1 MSVNKLGKM
10 AVIGLSAAW
19 IAGCS
24 TTATETDSSSV
35 SEAEANNVAAESSAA
50 SANGSTGNAGDES
63 FGANGNGDLSSVIVD
78 GNGNVVSAD
87 TAAAAETAVA
97 NAKDMLVGVAHVFY
111 FDFDKSIVRPE
122 AREALAKHAKYLV
135 TNPDARVV
143 LEGHADE
150 RGTREYNMALGER
163 RAKAVSRYL
172 TIQGVA
178 AAQIETVSFG
188 EEKPL
193 EFGHNKQA
201 WQANR
206 RVEVRYE

>member
-1 MSVNKLGKM
+1 MSVTKRGKF

-24 TTATETDSSSV
+24 TTATDSDSSTV
-35 SEAEANNVAAESSAA
+35 SEDAVSTEQANDTAE
-50 SANGSTGNAGDES
+50 TTDQS
-63 FGANGNGDLSSVIVD
+63 FGAGQDDAVTSVIVEEEVASTND
-78 GNGNVVSAD
+78 DNGMDSLAGV
-87 TAAAAETAVA
+87 ET
-97 NAKDMLVGVAHVFY
+97 VFY

-122 AREALAKHAKYLV
+122 SREALAKHAEYLV
-135 TNPDARVV
+135 SHPDARVV

-163 RAKAVSRYL
+163 RAKAISRYL

-178 AAQIETVSFG
+178 ASQIETVSFG
-188 EEKPL
+188 EEVPVA
-193 EFGHNKQA
+193 FGHDSNA
-201 WQANR
+201 WQLNR

>member
-1 MSVNKLGKM
+1 MSVNKLGKF

-24 TTATETDSSSV
+24 TNATETDSSATV
-35 SEAEANNVAAESSAA
+35 AEGSATTAAEEQSGDAA
-50 SANGSTGNAGDES
+50 SKEGQTGDSFAAGENGSIT
-63 FGANGNGDLSSVIVD
+63 SVVVD
-78 GNGNVVSAD
+78 D
-87 TAAAAETAVA
+87 AAADSAVDQAVDLLAGVET
-97 NAKDMLVGVAHVFY
+97 VFY

-122 AREALAKHAKYLV
+122 AREALAKHAAFLV
-135 TNPDARVV
+135 ANPDARVV

-163 RAKAVSRYL
+163 RAKAVARYL

-178 AAQIETVSFG
+178 ASQIESTSFG
-188 EEKPL
+188 EEVPVA
-193 EFGHNKQA
+193 FGHDDA
-201 WQANR
+201 SWQLNR

>member
-1 MSVNKLGKM
+1 MSVTKLGKF

-19 IAGCS
+19 LAGCS
-24 TTATETDSSSV
+24 TTASDSDTSSMASEG
-35 SEAEANNVAAESSAA
+35 SEASTSDSTYAAGED
-50 SANGSTGNAGDES
+50 GS
-63 FGANGNGDLSSVIVD
+63 LSSVIMD
-78 GNGNVVSAD
+78 D
-87 TAAAAETAVA
+87 QA
-97 NAKDMLVGVAHVFY
+97 NAQQNADLLAGVATVFY

-122 AREALAKHAKYLV
+122 AREALAKHAQFLMD
-135 TNPDARVV
+135 NPDARIV

-163 RAKAVSRYL
+163 RAKAIMRYL

-188 EEKPL
+188 EEVPVA
-193 EFGHNKQA
+193 FGHDA
-201 WQANR
+201 SSWQLNR

>member
-1 MSVNKLGKM
+1 MSVNKLGKF

-24 TTATETDSSSV
+24 TTATDTDSSTV
-35 SEAEANNVAAESSAA
+35 AEDAA
-50 SANGSTGNAGDES
+50 STEQANEATDSSDQA
-63 FGANGNGDLSSVIVD
+63 FGAGEEGALTSVIVEETE
-78 GNGNVVSAD
+78 A
-87 TAAAAETAVA
+87 TEETAMDSLA
-97 NAKDMLVGVAHVFY
+97 GVETVFY

-122 AREALAKHAKYLV
+122 SREALAKHAEYLV
-135 TNPDARVV
+135 TNPDARIV

-163 RAKAVSRYL
+163 RAKAISRYL

-178 AAQIETVSFG
+178 ASQIETVSFG
-188 EEKPL
+188 EEVPVA
-193 EFGHNKQA
+193 FGHDSNA
-201 WQANR
+201 WQLNR

>member
-1 MSVNKLGKM
+1 MSVNKLGKF

-24 TTATETDSSSV
+24 TNATETDSSSTV
-35 SEAEANNVAAESSAA
+35 AEDSA
-50 SANGSTGNAGDES
+50 SATEEQSADAAGQEAGSDQS
-63 FGANGNGDLSSVIVD
+63 FGAGEDGSITSVVVDDSGSASAVDQDVDLLAGV
-78 GNGNVVSAD
+78 
-87 TAAAAETAVA
+87 ET
-97 NAKDMLVGVAHVFY
+97 VFY

-122 AREALAKHAKYLV
+122 AREALAKHAEFLV
-135 TNPDARVV
+135 ANPDARVV

-163 RAKAVSRYL
+163 RAKAVARYL

-178 AAQIETVSFG
+178 ASQIESVSFG
-188 EEKPL
+188 EEVPVA
-193 EFGHNKQA
+193 FGHDDA
-201 WQANR
+201 SWQLNR

>member
-1 MSVNKLGKM
+1 MSVKKLGKI
-10 AVIGLSAAW
+10 AVVGLSAAW
-19 IAGCS
+19 LAGCANQAAETDAAS
-24 TTATETDSSSV
+24 LTETEAQSQV
-35 SEAEANNVAAESSAA
+35 ETAPVVEAEQGSA
-50 SANGSTGNAGDES
+50 DQS
-63 FGANGNGDLSSVIVD
+63 FGAGEDNGLTSVIIEGDNGESATTDFQNDNPLAGVD
-78 GNGNVVSAD
+78 
-87 TAAAAETAVA
+87 
-97 NAKDMLVGVAHVFY
+97 HVFY

-122 AREALAKHAKYLV
+122 AREALAIHAKFLV
-135 TNPDARVV
+135 DNPDARVV

-188 EEKPL
+188 EEQPVSY
-193 EFGHNKQA
+193 GHDEES
-201 WQANR
+201 WQINR

>member
-1 MSVNKLGKM
+1 MSVNKLGKF

-24 TTATETDSSSV
+24 TTASDTDTSTV
-35 SEAEANNVAAESSAA
+35 AEDAAMAEQADAAANTDQAY
-50 SANGSTGNAGDES
+50 GAGE
-63 FGANGNGDLSSVIVD
+63 GDTVTSVIVED
-78 GNGNVVSAD
+78 
-87 TAAAAETAVA
+87 AAAVQQPEV
-97 NAKDMLVGVAHVFY
+97 DPLDGVQIVFY

-122 AREALAKHAKYLV
+122 SREALAKHASFLV
-135 TNPDARVV
+135 SNPDARIV

-163 RAKAVSRYL
+163 RAKAISRYL

-178 AAQIETVSFG
+178 ASQIETVSFG
-188 EEKPL
+188 EEVPVA
-193 EFGHNKQA
+193 FGHDNNA
-201 WQANR
+201 WQLNR

>member
-1 MSVNKLGKM
+1 MSVNKLGKF

-24 TTATETDSSSV
+24 TTATDTDTSTVAEDASST
-35 SEAEANNVAAESSAA
+35 EQAAATNDTTGSSDQA
-50 SANGSTGNAGDES
+50 
-63 FGANGNGDLSSVIVD
+63 FGAGEEGALTSVIVEETP
-78 GNGNVVSAD
+78 AAQD
-87 TAAAAETAVA
+87 TGMDSLAGVET
-97 NAKDMLVGVAHVFY
+97 VFY

-122 AREALAKHAKYLV
+122 SREALAKHAEYLV
-135 TNPDARVV
+135 SHPDARIV

-163 RAKAVSRYL
+163 RAKAISRYL

-178 AAQIETVSFG
+178 ASQIETVSFG
-188 EEKPL
+188 EEVPVA
-193 EFGHNKQA
+193 FGHDSDA
-201 WQANR
+201 WQLNR

>member
-1 MSVNKLGKM
+1 MSVNKLGKF
-10 AVIGLSAAW
+10 AVIGLSAAF
-19 IAGCS
+19 IVGCGS
-24 TTATETDSSSV
+24 TATDTDSSTVTETETEQVTEV
-35 SEAEANNVAAESSAA
+35 SDSS
-50 SANGSTGNAGDES
+50 S
-63 FGANGNGDLSSVIVD
+63 GANTGSDLSSVVVD
-78 GNGNVVSAD
+78 DSSNENMAS
-87 TAAAAETAVA
+87 E
-97 NAKDMLVGVAHVFY
+97 KDMLSGVEHIFY

-122 AREALAKHAKYLV
+122 AREALAMHAKHL
-135 TNPDARVV
+135 TANPSARVV

-178 AAQIETVSFG
+178 ASQIEAVSFG
-188 EEKPL
+188 EEKPSN
-193 EFGHNKQA
+193 FAHTDTA